1 MKLKKQMF
9 LPVLLSLSVFFSST
23 VAMSASAYASAAP
36 VSVLVSE
43 TSGASS
49 VAPRTVAVR
58 QLAEAA
64 TQTSAVR
71 QLAEVAPNNT
81 DIPEVEKKKP
91 ETSERSG
98 NAKSR
103 SDSSF
108 FDDLLEKIAVMFL
121 VYMFIQAIN
130 SLLNEFFHDGD
141 VKIKV
146 TPKEKQNTPD
156 GKGTNQKN
164 MKRIPAQDV

>member
-23 VAMSASAYASAAP
+23 VAMSASAHASAAP
-36 VSVLVSE
+36 VSVIVSDN
-43 TSGASS
+43 SAVASS
-49 VAPRTVAVR
+49 AKSRTVVVR
-58 QLAEAA
+58 QLAEA
-64 TQTSAVR
+64 
-71 QLAEVAPNNT
+71 APNNT

-91 ETSERSG
+91 ETTERSG

-146 TPKEKQNTPD
+146 TPKEKQDTPD
-156 GKGTNQKN
+156 GKRTNQKN

>member
-1 MKLKKQMF
+1 MKLKKQLF
-9 LPVLLSLSVFFSST
+9 LPVLLSLSVFLSST
-23 VAMSASAYASAAP
+23 VAISASAYAAAAP
-36 VSVLVSE
+36 ASVYVSHPSAR
-43 TSGASS
+43 ASS
-49 VAPRTVAVR
+49 AILRTAEVR

-64 TQTSAVR
+64 
-71 QLAEVAPNNT
+71 PNNT
-81 DIPEVEKKKP
+81 SIPEVEKKKP

-98 NAKSR
+98 NTKSR
-103 SDSSF
+103 GKSSF

-121 VYMFIQAIN
+121 VYMFIQAIHEI
-130 SLLNEFFHDGD
+130 LNEFFHDGD

-164 MKRIPAQDV
+164 IKRIPAQDV